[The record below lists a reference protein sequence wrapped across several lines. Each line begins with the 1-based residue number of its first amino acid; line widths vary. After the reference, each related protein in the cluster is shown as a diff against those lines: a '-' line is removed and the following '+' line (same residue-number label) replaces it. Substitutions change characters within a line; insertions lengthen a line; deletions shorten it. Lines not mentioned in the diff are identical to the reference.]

1 MTYYKINKLL
11 IPIDFSKTSLKALDH
26 AAYLAKL
33 CDAEINLLHV
43 PESLSVSSGTGFFD
57 PPVFHEDYEKGIAEQ
72 SNKKLNDI
80 ADRLRRKGN
89 KKVNTLTVIGNPK
102 TEIIN
107 ISKKIKAD
115 LIVMGTHGISGIKE
129 FFIGS
134 NTFSIIKDAKCPV
147 LSVQKNQKNP
157 GFKNIL
163 VPFRDKPHS
172 REKINYA
179 IDIGK
184 IYGAT
189 IHVIGIDTE
198 FTKAHKRKIELEA
211 EQIKN
216 IVEKKGLKCKVKV
229 VSNAYLADT
238 LLKHAVQTGA
248 DLIISMSD
256 MDRTNITEYF
266 SGPYAQQIVN
276 HSPIPVLSIRPQFN
290 PDTIDL
296 RFY

>member
-1 MTYYKINKLL
+1 MSYYKVNKIL
-11 IPIDFSKTSLKALDH
+11 IPLDFSKTSLKALDH
-26 AAYLAKL
+26 ATYLAKL

-43 PESLSVSSGTGFFD
+43 PESLSVNTGNGYFS
-57 PPVFHEDYEKGIAEQ
+57 PPAFHEDYEKEITEQ

-80 ADRLRRKGN
+80 ADRL
-89 KKVNTLTVIGNPK
+89 KKKSKVRVNTLTVIGNPK
-102 TEIIN
+102 NEILN
-107 ISKKIKAD
+107 FSKKIKAD

-147 LSVQKNQKNP
+147 LSIQRNQKNP
-157 GFKNIL
+157 GFENIL

-179 IDIGK
+179 IDLGLL
-184 IYGAT
+184 YGST

-198 FTKAHKRKIELEA
+198 FNKAHKRKIELEA
-211 EQIKN
+211 EQIKKL
-216 IVEKKGLKCKVKV
+216 VEKKGLTCKVKV
-229 VSNAYLADT
+229 ISNPYLADVI
-238 LLKHAVQTGA
+238 LKHATQTGA

-256 MDRTNITEYF
+256 MDRENITEYF
-266 SGPYAQQIVN
+266 SGPFAQQIVN